1 MLKVAFHTLGCKVNQ
16 YETESMIG
24 QFSRRNY
31 TIVDFHDK
39 ADIYIINTCTVTHLS
54 DRKSRQMLRKAKRT
68 NPDALVAAVGCY
80 AQISPEVIAEIKK
93 VDLILGNIDKNKIV
107 DIIEDQEQIKSRLHV
122 YDIYE
127 LKEYE
132 EMKIFEVHDKTRAFI
147 KIQDGC
153 NQYCSYC
160 IIPYAR
166 GTVRSRDKDS
176 IYEEVQGLA
185 TNGYKEIVLTGIH
198 IASYGLDLNDLSLF
212 ELIEYIHDIKGIER
226 IRLGSL
232 EQHIID
238 ESFMKLAPSL
248 KKLCPHFHLSL
259 QSGSDSVLKRMNRK
273 YSTQEYYEKVEMI
286 RLIFPKA
293 SITTDIIVGFPGETE
308 EEFAQTVE
316 FVNKVAFSDVHVF
329 KFSIRKGT
337 KAAVMENQIDEKI
350 KHQRSEKLIEL
361 VHGLKNDYYEQF
373 IGTYDEVL
381 FETKHDSVWI
391 GHNSHY
397 LKVELKSDQN
407 FMNQIVKVRLTKL
420 SNDLMSAIIE

>member
-16 YETESMIG
+16 YDTESMIG
-24 QFSRRNY
+24 QFSKRNY
-31 TIVDFHDK
+31 DIVDFHDK

-80 AQISPEVIAEIKK
+80 AQISPEIIAEIEE

-107 DIIEDQEQIKSRLHV
+107 DIIEDHEQIKSRLHV

-176 IYEEVQGLA
+176 IYQEVEGLA
-185 TNGYKEIVLTGIH
+185 ANGYKEIVLTGIH
-198 IASYGLDLNDLSLF
+198 IASYGLDLNDLRLF

-238 ESFMKLAPSL
+238 ESFMRLAPRL

-273 YSTQEYYEKVEMI
+273 YSTDEFFEKVEMI
-286 RLIFPKA
+286 RQIFPKA
-293 SITTDIIVGFPGETE
+293 SLTTDIIVGFPGETE
-308 EEFAQTVE
+308 DEFAKTVE

-337 KAAVMENQIDEKI
+337 KAAVMDDQVDEKI
-350 KHQRSEKLIEL
+350 KNDRSEMLIEL
-361 VHGLKNDYYEQF
+361 VHGLKNDYYKQF
-373 IGTYDEVL
+373 IETYDDIL
-381 FETKHDSVWI
+381 FETNHGNSWI

-397 LKVELKSDQN
+397 LKVELESDQN
-407 FMNQIVKVRLTKL
+407 FMNQIVKVKL
-420 SNDLMSAIIE
+420 IRVSNDLMSAIIE